1 MKNLW
6 VFGDSFSHPFESKI
20 VSGPMGRYGSWKG
33 YDPKIYSE
41 FLSKELNI
49 NLKTKAING
58 CSNRTILSQFVNVMD
73 KINDEDIIII
83 NWTEINRHRI
93 IHNNKLF
100 DIVPFETTELVKNL
114 TIPNHA
120 IIEYAVNRI
129 DSFAFY
135 SEINEY
141 IKLIKKSKS
150 NNLIIN
156 WTWCYFENPKNEFIE
171 FIDNM
176 DFYGSLE
183 TISHE
188 TNENIRDWH
197 YSENAH
203 KLLSDIFIEIISN
216 PTERK
221 KYRLETHDPIFRP
234 DINSNSF
241 TIKKLL

>member
-100 DIVPFETTELVKNL
+100 DIVAFNGVEKCLSISENSIV
-114 TIPNHA
+114 
-120 IIEYAVNRI
+120 EYTVNRI
-129 DSFAFY
+129 NSYAFL

-141 IKLIKKSKS
+141 IKLISSSKP

-156 WTWCYFENPKNEFIE
+156 WTWCVFDNPEKE
-171 FIDNM
+171 
-176 DFYGSLE
+176 
-183 TISHE
+183 
-188 TNENIRDWH
+188 
-197 YSENAH
+197 A
-203 KLLSDIFIEIISN
+203 
-216 PTERK
+216 
-221 KYRLETHDPIFRP
+221 
-234 DINSNSF
+234 
-241 TIKKLL
+241 

>member
-6 VFGDSFSHPFESKI
+6 IFGDSFSHTFDSKI
-20 VSGPMGRYGSWKG
+20 LSGGPMKLYGEWKG
-33 YDPKIYSE
+33 YDPKIYSQFIAE
-41 FLSKELNI
+41 ELKL
-49 NLKTKAING
+49 NLKQRAINA
-58 CSNRTILSQFVNVMD
+58 CSNRTILTQFVNVMD
-73 KINDEDIIII
+73 EINDDDIIII

-100 DIVPFETTELVKNL
+100 DIVAFNGTEKSLSISENS
-114 TIPNHA
+114 
-120 IIEYAVNRI
+120 IIEYTINRI
-129 DSFAFY
+129 DTYAFY

-141 IKLIKKSKS
+141 VKLIKKSKP

-156 WTWCYFENPKNEFIE
+156 WTWCVFDNPEKDALE

-188 TNENIRDWH
+188 TKGVINDFH

-203 KLLSDIFIEIISN
+203 KLLFDMFIETIKH
-216 PTERK
+216 PEQRK
-221 KYRLETHDPIFRP
+221 KYRLKTHNPIFRP
-234 DINSNSF
+234 NINKKSKISF
-241 TIKKLL
+241 I

>member
-100 DIVPFETTELVKNL
+100 DIVAFNGVEKCLSISENSIV
-114 TIPNHA
+114 
-120 IIEYAVNRI
+120 EYTVNRI
-129 DSFAFY
+129 NSYAFL

-141 IKLIKKSKS
+141 IKLISSSKP

-156 WTWCYFENPKNEFIE
+156 WTWCSFNNPEKEALEFIE
-171 FIDNM
+171 KM

-188 TNENIRDWH
+188 TNEEVNDFH

-203 KLLSDIFIEIISN
+203 KLISNMFKEIILN

-221 KYRLETHDPIFRP
+221 KYRLETHKPVFRP
-234 DINSNSF
+234 DINKKSKISF
-241 TIKKLL
+241 I